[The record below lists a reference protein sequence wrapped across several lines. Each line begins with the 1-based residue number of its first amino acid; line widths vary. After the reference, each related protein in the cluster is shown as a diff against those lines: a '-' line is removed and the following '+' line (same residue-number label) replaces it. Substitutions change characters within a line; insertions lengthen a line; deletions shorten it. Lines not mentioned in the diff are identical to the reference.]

1 MDFLHPLL
9 ALGAATFAIPVVLH
23 LIFRMRKRRIVFS
36 SLRFLQ
42 QSLLKESKRLRLRE
56 LLLLLLR
63 CLACILVALAFARPF
78 RADSALAGPNGRVAQ
93 DVMLVLDDSPSM
105 NAQEGAGTRWQNAL
119 KDAREEVAARAAG
132 DRAGL
137 VLGSEPARAEVELAG
152 NFANVSGA
160 LNTARVNARR
170 GDLAQA
176 LGTAIDALA
185 NSTLPKRRVVVFSD
199 FQTSA
204 IDRGAWAA
212 LAQKAAATGRGV
224 SVELRGP
231 AASAQ
236 SGVTLP
242 NLAITDV
249 RAKSD
254 VWIENRPVPFVVR
267 VANQGLAEL
276 PSVVVRLTVDGRVVA
291 TRTLGMGPRSATE
304 VELEALF
311 PHAGEVSGAAEVE
324 AHDVLPDDDRRLF
337 ALRLR
342 DSIKVV
348 VVEEKL
354 GEKASF
360 FDQGY
365 YVRMALEPRARGEAE
380 AKSAGSGNYIQVL
393 STEAAHATAEM
404 YRSADLI
411 VLAGITTLSDAELG
425 RLEDA
430 VRKGKNL
437 IVFVGRADGRLND
450 AFYNGPFW
458 KGGLGLLPARPGPVY
473 EGNRLENKFDK
484 FGDFNIKHPL
494 FSVFTGEND
503 AYLRMPRFY
512 RHDQPN
518 PADLKIGSEEDKSTA
533 SAATGGKPAEL
544 RPAGTVL
551 ASFTGDGGPAALAR
565 PFGKGTVLMFPF
577 VPRPE
582 STDLQTHKVFVPLL
596 HQAVRWLAG
605 VQSAARRSL
614 LAGEPFDFADAGA
627 PPDAVVLLEKPPS
640 PNGTKETLNVN
651 GTDHP
656 IADQKGIYVA
666 SFTKNNIQERTLWA
680 VNLDP
685 RESDLATESTASL
698 QSVFATQALPDA
710 PHAALVQIDDE
721 QKALAPEWRW
731 CLLAALL
738 CLVLEVALRDFWKS

>member
-1 MDFLHPLL
+1 
-9 ALGAATFAIPVVLH
+9 
-23 LIFRMRKRRIVFS
+23 
-36 SLRFLQ
+36 LQ
-42 QSLLKESKRLRLRE
+42 QSLLKESRRLRLRE

-63 CLACILVALAFARPF
+63 CLACILIALAFARPF
-78 RADSALAGPNGRVAQ
+78 RADSALAGANGRVAQ
-93 DVMLVLDDSPSM
+93 DVVLVVDDSPSM

-119 KDAREEVAARAAG
+119 KDARDEIAARAGG

-137 VLGSEPARAEVELAG
+137 VFGSEPARAEVEISG
-152 NFANVSGA
+152 NFANVTGA
-160 LNTARVNARR
+160 LNAARVSAKR

-176 LGTAIDALA
+176 LGTAIDLLA

-199 FQTSA
+199 FQSNA
-204 IDRGAWAA
+204 IDRGAWAT

-224 SVELRGP
+224 GVELRGP
-231 AASAQ
+231 AASEK

-242 NLAITDV
+242 NLAVTDV

-267 VANQGLAEL
+267 VANHGLVEL

-304 VELEALF
+304 IELEALF
-311 PHAGEVSGAAEVE
+311 PRAGEVSGAAEVE

-354 GEKASF
+354 GEKAAF

-365 YVRMALEPRARGEAE
+365 YVRMALEPKARGETETKTNAP
-380 AKSAGSGNYIQVL
+380 GNYIQVL
-393 STEAAHATAEM
+393 STEAARATPEL

-411 VLAGITTLSDAELG
+411 VLAGVTTLTDGELG
-425 RLEDA
+425 RLEEA
-430 VRKGKNL
+430 VREGKNL
-437 IVFVGRADGRLND
+437 IVFAGRADGRLNE

-484 FGDFNIKHPL
+484 LGDFNVKHPL
-494 FSVFTGEND
+494 FNVFTGEND

-512 RHDQPN
+512 RHYQPN
-518 PADLKIGSEEDKSTA
+518 PADLKIGSEEDKS
-533 SAATGGKPAEL
+533 ATGTSPVGKPAEL
-544 RPAGTVL
+544 RPAGAVL

-565 PFGKGTVLMFPF
+565 PYGKGTVLLFPF
-577 VPRPE
+577 VPRLE
-582 STDLQTHKVFVPLL
+582 ATDLPTHKVFVPLM

-627 PPDAVVLLEKPPS
+627 PPDAVVLLEKPAA
-640 PNGTKETLNVN
+640 PNGAKETLNVN
-651 GTDHP
+651 GSDHP
-656 IADQKGIYVA
+656 TADQKGIYTA

-685 RESDLATESTASL
+685 RESDLASDATASL
-698 QSVFATQALPDA
+698 QSVFATQAAADA
-710 PHAALVQIDDE
+710 PHSALVQLDDE